1 MIGWKQSS
9 EPDDWATFVSGENPT
24 TRRVLPLVN
33 CFAAVMLAV
42 PRHSSGS
49 LPGCRRFLQD
59 AKLNVDA
66 LFQNALSHKE
76 HESRFSCARGAIHS
90 DGHLGVR
97 EVGLRRMVNYEQTV

>member
-1 MIGWKQSS
+1 MIVWKRSS

-66 LFQNALSHKE
+66 LFQNAL
-76 HESRFSCARGAIHS
+76 
-90 DGHLGVR
+90 
-97 EVGLRRMVNYEQTV
+97 